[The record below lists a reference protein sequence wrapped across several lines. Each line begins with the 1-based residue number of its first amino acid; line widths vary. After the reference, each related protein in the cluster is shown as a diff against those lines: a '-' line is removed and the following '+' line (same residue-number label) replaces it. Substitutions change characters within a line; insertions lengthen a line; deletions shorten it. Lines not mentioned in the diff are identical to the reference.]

1 MKNNLK
7 DYNKIYILDSKEKR
21 DINIGEAIV
30 AVIGLLTFL
39 KYLL

>member
-1 MKNNLK
+1 MKSNLK
-7 DYNKIYILDSKEKR
+7 NYNKIYILNNKEKR
-21 DINIGEAIV
+21 DINIGEIIV